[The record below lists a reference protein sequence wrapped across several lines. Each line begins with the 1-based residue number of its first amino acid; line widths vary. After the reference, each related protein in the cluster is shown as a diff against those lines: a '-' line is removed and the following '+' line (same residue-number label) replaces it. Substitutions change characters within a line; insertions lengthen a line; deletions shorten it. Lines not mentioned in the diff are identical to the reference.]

1 MKGFYLM
8 IEVFLA
14 LFILFSGLSAIMMF
28 NTPKDYDAFNTP
40 RLEDVA
46 KRIALS
52 YKAQRPALLQNSLED
67 IDKNLIPTGV
77 GHRVLLY
84 SNGTGQTLD
93 VLVNSTG
100 DVPKNSSGIFTYS
113 TLISGYIK
121 NETEYYYAPRRLV
134 VQVWQE

>member
-1 MKGFYLM
+1 MKGFYMM

-14 LFILFSGLSAIMMF
+14 LFILFSGLSLIMMF
-28 NTPKDYDAFNTP
+28 NTPKHYDAFNTP

-46 KRIALS
+46 KRMALS
-52 YKAQRPALLQNSLED
+52 YKSKRAELLQNSLED
-67 IDKNLIPTGV
+67 VDRSLVPPGV

-84 SNGTGQTLD
+84 SNGTGQALD

-100 DVPKNSSGIFTYS
+100 DPLPEGPGIVTYS
-113 TLISGYIK
+113 SLIAGYVK
-121 NETEYYYAPRRLV
+121 NQTEYYYAPRRLV